1 MANKLLSAI
10 EDGVF
15 LSAGSVPVVIEGIE
29 HTYDTGDSLPSESAH
44 NSHELLYLR
53 DGEIELSVEGGGKMN
68 EIGPHHR
75 WAEKIVKRAEVYGV
89 VKTEDSVLG
98 LVLGHKE

>member
-29 HTYDTGDSLPSESAH
+29 HTYDTEILF
-44 NSHELLYLR
+44 LR
-53 DGEIELSVEGGGKMN
+53 RVPIIRTSFCICVTA
-68 EIGPHHR
+68 R
-75 WAEKIVKRAEVYGV
+75 
-89 VKTEDSVLG
+89 
-98 LVLGHKE
+98 